1 MTAFDLVAVVDW
13 SASAAPPRN
22 RPQADAI
29 WLGLASAGGVA
40 TSYHPSRHAA
50 ETAIKALIGSAQ
62 QAGQSLLLGFDFP
75 FGYPDGFASRLTGK
89 AGAAAVWAWLADHIT
104 DGPDNRNNRFAV
116 ADAVNRQYGGLGP
129 FWGRPD
135 SQHYPHLPSRKTVD
149 YPGLG
154 LQERR
159 QVEKLVPRAQP
170 VWKLYT
176 TGAAGGQSLMGLPMI
191 HRLSRMTGTG
201 VWPFDPPAPVTLAEI
216 YPSLLARA
224 VTAAL
229 GPASAKSGTIKDE
242 VQVCLLAQSLWRLG
256 QSGQLAALLAAPPP
270 EVRRDE
276 GWILGAGAADILLAA
291 L

>member
-13 SASAAPPRN
+13 SASAAPPRP

-29 WLGLASAGGVA
+29 WLGLASTAGVA

-50 ETAIKALIGSAQ
+50 ERAIKTLIHSAL

-75 FGYPDGFASRLTGK
+75 FGYPDGFAARLTGQ
-89 AGAAAVWAWLADHIT
+89 AGAARVWHWLAETIT

-116 ADAVNRQYGGLGP
+116 ADAINHRFGGAGP
-129 FWGRPD
+129 FWGRPE
-135 SQHYPHLPSRKTVD
+135 SQPFAHLPTRKTVD
-149 YPGLG
+149 YTGLG
-154 LQERR
+154 LAERR
-159 QVEKLVPRAQP
+159 RVEQLVPRAQP

-191 HRLSRMTGTG
+191 HRLSQMPGTA
-201 VWPFDPPAPVTLAEI
+201 VWPFDAPAPVVLAEI
-216 YPSLLARA
+216 YPSLLASA

-229 GPASAKSGTIKDE
+229 GPGVIKDE
-242 VQVCLLAQSLWRLG
+242 VQVRLLAQALWRLD
-256 QSGQLAALLAAPPP
+256 QTGQLAALLAAPPP
-270 EVRRDE
+270 QARQDE
-276 GWILGAGAADILLAA
+276 GWILGAGAEATLRAA